1 MEKLIDILKIIPIPS
16 LLSQAI
22 GIALGVLIFVKIIF
36 QIDDVISKKLQM
48 KSYIKIP
55 LAHALDQ
62 IRESMKLPDGA
73 RAMHLSVKM
82 KKFLYY
88 GESSVWFSMSAF
100 MGLYAVVIFLLLIL
114 NVNHMPI
121 YKFFLALVAEIVFLG
136 GARFFYVEGRKVLIK
151 ANNLQT
157 N

>member
-22 GIALGVLIFVKIIF
+22 GTALGVLIFVKIIF

-73 RAMHLSVKM
+73 RAMH
-82 KKFLYY
+82 
-88 GESSVWFSMSAF
+88 
-100 MGLYAVVIFLLLIL
+100 
-114 NVNHMPI
+114 
-121 YKFFLALVAEIVFLG
+121 
-136 GARFFYVEGRKVLIK
+136 
-151 ANNLQT
+151 
-157 N
+157 

>member
-1 MEKLIDILKIIPIPS
+1 MEKLIDILKIIPIPF

-55 LAHALDQ
+55 LNYALDQ
-62 IRESMKLPDGA
+62 VRESMKLPEGA
-73 RAMHLSVKM
+73 RAMRFPVKM
-82 KKFLYY
+82 KKFFYY
-88 GESSVWFSMSAF
+88 GESSVWFSLSAF

-136 GARFFYVEGRKVLIK
+136 GARFFYVEGRKSLMR
-151 ANNLQT
+151 ARNLQI

>member
-16 LLSQAI
+16 LISQAI

-55 LAHALDQ
+55 LNYALDQ
-62 IRESMKLPDGA
+62 VRESMKLPEGA
-73 RAMHLSVKM
+73 RAMRFPVKM
-82 KKFLYY
+82 KKFFYY
-88 GESSVWFSMSAF
+88 GESSVWFSLSAF

-136 GARFFYVEGRKVLIK
+136 GVRFFYVEGRKSLIQ
-151 ANNLQT
+151 ARDLQT

>member
-22 GIALGVLIFVKIIF
+22 GTALGVLIFVKIIF